1 MEKSEKTFKN
11 FNYLPQLDVKT
22 VIRLFT
28 KAIKGYNEKGG
39 LTLNQGGGHMS
50 VIISDSPNGRVCVS
64 ENVVKDIVK
73 SAAKFIEGV
82 EKVKKINIS
91 IYKEEM
97 IVNLLIICGNNAF
110 VKKSIED
117 IQNSLKIQIRKR
129 LGISVSR
136 VNVTI

>member
-1 MEKSEKTFKN
+1 
-11 FNYLPQLDVKT
+11 
-22 VIRLFT
+22 
-28 KAIKGYNEKGG
+28 
-39 LTLNQGGGHMS
+39 MS

-97 IVNLLIICGNNAF
+97 IVNLLIICENNAF
-110 VKKSIED
+110 VKKSIGD
-117 IQNSLKIQIRKR
+117 MQNSLKIQIRKR

>member
-1 MEKSEKTFKN
+1 
-11 FNYLPQLDVKT
+11 
-22 VIRLFT
+22 
-28 KAIKGYNEKGG
+28 
-39 LTLNQGGGHMS
+39 MS